1 MAMKAQTYAEA
12 ADIAKI
18 LHDANH
24 IVIIQA
30 DNPDGDSLA
39 SSLSLEQIL
48 HEMGKEPYMYCG
60 VDMPSYLQYLRG
72 WDRVNKDLPHKFDA
86 SIIVDCSSKTL
97 LEKLDQQGQLGWIAA
112 KPCIVLD
119 HHNEVESSIDFAKVQ
134 LNSDGAVATGE
145 VIYELAQQLNW
156 PLNET
161 AKNMIAVSILSD
173 SLGLMSEGTTAR
185 SIGIVSELVDDGV
198 RLNELEEKRRETMR
212 KSVELTRY
220 KGQLLQ
226 RIEYFDDNRIATIT
240 IPWEEIEKYS
250 HAYNPTMLVIED
262 MRLTEGTDVAIGFKQ
277 YPDGKITAK
286 VRCNSGKGI
295 AHKLAEH
302 FGGGGHPYASGF
314 KITNKRNFDE
324 VKHECIELASKL
336 LDEKNN
342 EK

>member
-1 MAMKAQTYAEA
+1 MAMKAQTYNEA

-18 LHDANH
+18 LDDAQR

-30 DNPDGDSLA
+30 DNPDGDSLG
-39 SSLSLEQIL
+39 SSLALEQIL
-48 HEMGKEPYMYCG
+48 HEMGKDPYMYCG
-60 VDMPSYLQYLRG
+60 VDMPSYLQYLPG
-72 WDRVNKDLPHKFDA
+72 WDRVIKDLPHKFDA
-86 SIIVDCSSKTL
+86 SILVDCSSKTL
-97 LEKLDQQGQLGWIAA
+97 LEKLDQQGQMGWIAA

-119 HHNEVESSIDFAKVQ
+119 HHNEVESSIDFANIQ
-134 LNSDGAVATGE
+134 LNSEGAVATGE
-145 VIYELAQQLNW
+145 VIYELVQQLNW
-156 PLNET
+156 PLNDS
-161 AKNMIAVSILSD
+161 ARNMVAVSMLSD

-185 SIGIVSELVDDGV
+185 SIAIISELVEAGV
-198 RLNELEEKRRETMR
+198 HLNELEEKRRETMR

-226 RIEYFDDNRIATIT
+226 RIEYFDNNRVATIT

-262 MRLTEGTDVAIGFKQ
+262 MRLTDGTDVAIGFKQ

-314 KITNKRNFDE
+314 KITKKRNLDE
-324 VKHECIELASKL
+324 IKKECIELTSKL
-336 LDEKNN
+336 LDELKN